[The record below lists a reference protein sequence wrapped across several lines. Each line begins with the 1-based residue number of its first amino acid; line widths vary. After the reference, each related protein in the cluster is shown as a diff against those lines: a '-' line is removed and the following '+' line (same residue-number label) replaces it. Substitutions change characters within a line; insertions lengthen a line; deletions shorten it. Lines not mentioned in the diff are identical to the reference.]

1 MRENRLRWFGHVM
14 TREKMEAIRSVM
26 EMNVEGRKGNPK
38 KRWSDV
44 VERGGLTHNFGHSLV
59 N

>member
-1 MRENRLRWFGHVM
+1 
-14 TREKMEAIRSVM
+14 MEAIRSVM

-44 VERGGLTHNFGHSLV
+44 VERGGLTQNFGHSLV